1 MVGPKAKRSA
11 ALAMVE
17 EKNIPAARV
26 CRALGLCRSTFDY
39 KIKTKPEDEPIK
51 ARMSAIVERHR
62 RYGLPRVHWLLK
74 REGLVQNQKKTAR
87 IYRTMKL
94 QIKLRK
100 GKKRA
105 NVIRMPLAKPT
116 KPNQVWSMDF
126 IYDRMENG
134 RTLKIFNVVDDF
146 SKVCIGQI
154 VDSSI
159 TGQRL
164 ASFFSGLKQRPMWL
178 RCDNGPE
185 FWSKAFQEWAFENV
199 KIDFIDPGKPTQNA
213 FVESFN
219 GKFRSECL
227 NENLFFNLDHA
238 RELIDEWRAEYNEIR
253 PHRTLKGKSPKEFE
267 REANIS
273 YPTKTQGLSLVTS

>member
-1 MVGPKAKRSA
+1 MLPLQPGGLVISPLVSSRSNPKRKRRTWWGVKTWSVVA
-11 ALAMVE
+11 VAQLVE
-17 EKNIPAARV
+17 H
-26 CRALGLCRSTFDY
+26 G
-39 KIKTKPEDEPIK
+39 
-51 ARMSAIVERHR
+51 IVI
-62 RYGLPRVHWLLK
+62 PRVAGSSPVGHP
-74 REGLVQNQKKTAR
+74 NFF
-87 IYRTMKL
+87 YRAMKF

-126 IYDRMENG
+126 IFDRMENG
-134 RTLKIFNVVDDF
+134 RTLKVFNVVDDF
-146 SKVCIGQI
+146 SKICIGQI

-159 TGQRL
+159 TGKRL
-164 ASFFSGLKQRPMWL
+164 VNFFSKLEEKPTWL

-185 FWSKAFQEWAFENV
+185 FWSRAFQQWAYENV

-227 NENLFFNLDHA
+227 NENMFFSLNHA
-238 RELIDEWRAEYNEIR
+238 RELIDEWRIEYNEVR
-253 PHRTLKGKSPKEFE
+253 PHRTLKGKSPKEFAREELIKYQQQTE
-267 REANIS
+267 R
-273 YPTKTQGLSLVTS
+273 LSLVTS

>member
-11 ALAMVE
+11 AFTMLKERKLSAS
-17 EKNIPAARV
+17 KV
-26 CRALGLCRSTFDY
+26 CRVLGLCRSTFDY
-39 KIKTKPEDEPIK
+39 KLKPKNDDAIKD
-51 ARMSAIVERHR
+51 RMSAIVERHR

-74 REGLVQNQKKTAR
+74 REGLVKNQKKTAR
-87 IYRTMKL
+87 IYRAMKF

-126 IYDRMENG
+126 IFDRMENG
-134 RTLKIFNVVDDF
+134 RTLKVFNVVDDF
-146 SKVCIGQI
+146 SKICIGQI

-159 TGQRL
+159 TGKRL
-164 ASFFSGLKQRPMWL
+164 VNFFSKLEEKPTWL

-185 FWSKAFQEWAFENV
+185 FWSRAFQQWAYENV

-227 NENLFFNLDHA
+227 NENMFFSLNHA
-238 RELIDEWRAEYNEIR
+238 RELIDEWRIEYNEVR
-253 PHRTLKGKSPKEFE
+253 PHRTLKGKSPKEFAREELIKYQQQTE
-267 REANIS
+267 R
-273 YPTKTQGLSLVTS
+273 LSLVTS

>member
-11 ALAMVE
+11 AIAMLE
-17 EKNIPAARV
+17 EKKIPAAKI

-39 KIKTKPEDEPIK
+39 KLKTKDDEPIRV
-51 ARMSAIVERHR
+51 RMSAIVERHR

-87 IYRTMKL
+87 IYRAMKL
-94 QIKLRK
+94 QIKLRR

-105 NVIRMPLAKPT
+105 NVIRIPLAKPT
-116 KPNQVWSMDF
+116 RPNQVWSMDF
-126 IYDRMENG
+126 IFDRLENG

-146 SKVCIGQI
+146 SKVCLGQI
-154 VDSSI
+154 VNSSI
-159 TGQRL
+159 TGKSL
-164 ASFFSGLKQRPMWL
+164 VKFFSELEERPIWL

-185 FWSKAFQEWAFENV
+185 FWSKAFQEWAYENV

-219 GKFRSECL
+219 GKFRAECL
-227 NENLFFNLDHA
+227 NENLFFSVDHA
-238 RELIDEWRAEYNEIR
+238 RELIEEWRNDYNEIR

-267 REANIS
+267 REMNIS
-273 YPTKTQGLSLVTS
+273 YQTKTQGLSLVTS

>member
-1 MVGPKAKRSA
+1 M
-11 ALAMVE
+11 
-17 EKNIPAARV
+17 
-26 CRALGLCRSTFDY
+26 GLCRSTFDY
-39 KIKTKPEDEPIK
+39 QRKFKNDDVIS

-87 IYRTMKL
+87 IYRSMRFQLKN
-94 QIKLRK
+94 RK

-126 IYDRMENG
+126 IFDRLENG
-134 RTLKIFNVVDDF
+134 RTLKVFKVVDDF

-159 TGQRL
+159 TGDKL
-164 ASFFSGLKQRPMWL
+164 VKFFSELEELPTWL

-185 FWSKAFQEWAFENV
+185 FWSQSFQQWTFDQI

-227 NENLFFNLDHA
+227 NENLFFSFDHA
-238 RELIDEWRAEYNEIR
+238 RELIEEWRNEYNEIR
-253 PHRTLKGKSPKEFE
+253 PHRTLNGKTPKEFE
-267 REANIS
+267 REMKMDYQQN
-273 YPTKTQGLSLVTS
+273 PEGLSFVTS